1 MTEALD
7 KITQLLRSE
16 AECEA
21 SHLVPVSLLD
31 RERAIGAIEAALR
44 AKRAQKAKRS
54 WYVGGSAIGSLALA
68 AAAALWI
75 VTARKEASNAEL
87 AHVSHVTGALFAD
100 NAALKTGDLLREG
113 ATIHSVSDAEFQYAS
128 GTLVH
133 LDPGSHVGL
142 TSQGKAKSFVV
153 SEGSLTA
160 HVAKLKTDERFLVRT
175 VDTEVEV
182 RGTIF
187 AVTVV
192 PADSQCSG
200 STSTSTTRVS
210 VTEGV
215 VIVRN
220 EGKSVTLRAGEH
232 FPNCEVKAAAAATEA
247 PLKEGASFSDL
258 PKVKPGVG
266 VAIQAPSPEAHS
278 TLATQNDLFADAMQ
292 KKRAGN
298 THAALEALNRL
309 TREFPKGP
317 LLESAAAERMRILGT
332 ASSAKEYLRRYPE
345 GFAKAEAEALL
356 K

>member
-7 KITQLLRSE
+7 RITHLLRAEADSE
-16 AECEA
+16 AGPSAPE
-21 SHLVPVSLLD
+21 VSALN
-31 RERAIGAIEAALR
+31 RERAIRVIEEALR
-44 AKRAQKAKRS
+44 AKREQKAKRT
-54 WYVGGSAIGSLALA
+54 WYVGGSVAGSLALA

-75 VTARKEASNAEL
+75 VTARKETANAEL
-87 AHVSHVTGALFAD
+87 AHVSQASGAMFAD
-100 NAALKTGDLLREG
+100 NAPLKLGDVLREG
-113 ATIHSVSDAEFQYAS
+113 AAIHSISDAEFQYTS

-153 SEGSLTA
+153 SEGTLTA

-192 PADSQCSG
+192 PADSQCGG
-200 STSTSTTRVS
+200 SASASLTRVN

-215 VIVRN
+215 VVVRN
-220 EGKSVTLRAGEH
+220 EGKSVTLRAGDH
-232 FPNCEVKAAAAATEA
+232 WPNCEAKAAAIEVRT
-247 PLKEGASFSDL
+247 KEGASFSDL
-258 PKVKPGVG
+258 PKAKPGVG
-266 VAIQAPSPEAHS
+266 GALQAPSPEAHS

-298 THAALEALNRL
+298 TQGALEALGRL

-317 LLESAAAERMRILGT
+317 LLESASAERMRILAT
-332 ASSAKEYLRRYPE
+332 AGSAREYLRRYPE

>member
-7 KITQLLRSE
+7 RITQLLRSE

-21 SHLVPVSLLD
+21 SESVAVSLLD
-31 RERAIGAIEAALR
+31 RERAIGAIEEALR

-54 WYVGGSAIGSLALA
+54 WYVGGSAFGSLALA
-68 AAAALWI
+68 AAAAFWI
-75 VTARKEASNAEL
+75 MTTHKEASNAEL
-87 AHVSHVTGALFAD
+87 AHVSHATGALFAD

-113 ATIHSVSDAEFQYAS
+113 AAIHSVSDAEFQYAS

-187 AVTVV
+187 TVTVV
-192 PADSQCSG
+192 PADSPCSG
-200 STSTSTTRVS
+200 STSTTRVS

-215 VIVRN
+215 VVVRN
-220 EGKSVTLRAGEH
+220 EGKSVTLRAGDH
-232 FPNCEVKAAAAATEA
+232 FPNCEVKAAVTEA
-247 PLKEGASFSDL
+247 PSKEGAAFTEL
-258 PKVKPGVG
+258 PKVKPSVG
-266 VAIQAPSPEAHS
+266 VAVQAPSPEAHS

-298 THAALEALNRL
+298 TQGALDALNRL

-317 LLESAAAERMRILGT
+317 LLESASAERMRLLGT
-332 ASSAKEYLRRYPE
+332 ASAAKEYLRRYPE